1 MPRQVDTN
9 TAGFDLSHDPTKQLS
24 PDVAL
29 KRQVDTLGKLFTLI
43 PKQLQDQIQR
53 VIETLLGIATNP
65 IPALQEW
72 AQGLQGQ
79 AEAALQQIRD
89 ALTGIVNS
97 TPTDLDNWLLGLLTG
112 DSPID
117 AAKLFG
123 QFRAALLGPLP
134 IGLFTDSKPTLLLEG
149 GFDDPVTIV
158 PGAGYTHDATD
169 GVPGADPLGCAR
181 VECDGQWHIQSTDL
195 QRVAPGWVLKAGAA
209 VKYESLVAAAGSN
222 AVRIELVPY
231 NGTTPGAAVWM
242 ASDESPAGTVDW
254 DLLNAWA
261 EYTVPATGVTH
272 VAIQTVVSQDAT
284 GGVVKFDNVYLE
296 STEKIPQ
303 AFTKDLPE
311 DLASLLNFIQTWV
324 HSALT
329 ALGITPSGVLLDDI
343 FDLSDELE
351 WIQDRAEQGVQDA
364 AQALSDFGDFLTNG
378 WQSLLDGVKGA
389 TGGGISDIIN
399 RLTNIT
405 SAGFF
410 DAAHLSA
417 VTGTAPQT
425 TINGLV
431 DLNSLTSQIRDI
443 LAGIPTVPTLPIIQ
457 DIKDWWT
464 GQNNK
469 TQGLNA
475 SGQLDGANIVGT
487 VAKGAVEGLVD
498 LGTQVNDGIAGIWN
512 GWFGSGGTGDP
523 VEAQQ
528 TIEAIKNA
536 VINGYTVD
544 AYTSDTANV
553 PKPDCTEMIAI
564 LVGSGQPGVLPVGKT
579 GQPGGL
585 DGSYL
590 AIQLDVPSL
599 PAAFDIDIG
608 TAGAKTY
615 LRAAA
620 GTPHTGTVLA
630 ESPAPGSPG
639 GITTA
644 FGFTSTSSQPGRG
657 GKGGNGEDAIN
668 TPNTASTNG
677 EAGTSSP
684 LATGGPGGTTTSG
697 VGNNGQPGGNV
708 STGSSTKCGG
718 GGGGGGAGGSGATF
732 GVGRAGGNGGPG
744 GFPGGGGGSPGAGS
758 RGSTSNGA
766 AGTVG
771 PGGPGCLWL
780 FYR

>member
-1 MPRQVDTN
+1 MPASIDLGRPAQVTHSPVQRLDPALPRLPQLTPEQVFDN
-9 TAGFDLSHDPTKQLS
+9 WIQLLKQATGLDLSS
-24 PDVAL
+24 PLKLVESLGNLIGGDAL
-29 KRQVDTLGKLFTLI
+29 GLIAQILGYTGSI
-43 PKQLQDQIQR
+43 PDLTPEALAQWASER
-53 VIETLLGIATNP
+53 LLGP
-65 IPALQEW
+65 
-72 AQGLQGQ
+72 
-79 AEAALQQIRD
+79 
-89 ALTGIVNS
+89 NS
-97 TPTDLDNWLLGLLTG
+97 PLNAGNLIGR
-112 DSPID
+112 
-117 AAKLFG
+117 
-123 QFRAALLGPLP
+123 FRAALLGPLP
-134 IGLFTDSKPTLLLEG
+134 IGMFTDEQLTLLHEG

-158 PGAGYTHDATD
+158 PGSGYTHDATD
-169 GVPGADPLGCAR
+169 GVPGSDPLGCAR
-181 VECDGQWHIQSTDL
+181 VECDGQWHIQSSEL
-195 QRVAPGWVLKAGAA
+195 IKVAPGWTLKTPSE
-209 VKYESLVAAAGSN
+209 VKYESVVAAANSN
-222 AVRIELVPY
+222 AVRVELVPY

-254 DLLNAWA
+254 DDLNAWGQ
-261 EYTVPATGVTH
+261 YTVPATGVTD
-272 VAIQTVVSQDAT
+272 VAVLTVVTPDAT
-284 GGVVKFDNVYLE
+284 GGVVKFDNVDVLA
-296 STEKIPQ
+296 TQKIPQ

-329 ALGITPSGVLLDDI
+329 ALGVTPSGELIDDI
-343 FDLSDELE
+343 LDLSDELE
-351 WIQDRAEQGVQDA
+351 WIQSKAQAAGEDA
-364 AQALSDFGDFLTNG
+364 TQALSDLADFLTNG
-378 WQSLLDGVKGA
+378 WQALLNGVKGA
-389 TGGGISDIIN
+389 TGGSISDIVN
-399 RLTNIT
+399 RLANIT

-410 DAAHLSA
+410 DAAKLSN
-417 VTGTAPQT
+417 VTGAAPQT
-425 TINGLV
+425 AVAGLV
-431 DLNSLTSQIRDI
+431 DLNSLTEQIRDI
-443 LAGIPTVPTLPIIQ
+443 LAGVPTVPTLPIIQ

-475 SGQLDGANIVGT
+475 SGQLDGTKIVGT
-487 VAKGAVEGLVD
+487 IAKGTVEGLIG
-498 LGTQVNDGIAGIWN
+498 LGEQVNDGIAGIWN

-523 VEAQQ
+523 LEAQQ

-553 PKPDCTEMIAI
+553 PKPVCTELIAI
-564 LVGSGQPGVLPVGKT
+564 LVGSGQPGVLPVGKV

-608 TAGAKTY
+608 TGGAKTY

-657 GKGGNGEDAIN
+657 GKGGNGEDGLSSP
-668 TPNTASTNG
+668 TTASTNG

-684 LATGGPGGTTTSG
+684 LATGGLGGTKTSG

-708 STGSSTKCGG
+708 STGSATKCGG
-718 GGGGGGAGGSGATF
+718 AGGGGGAGGSGATF

-758 RGSTSNGA
+758 RGSTSNGDP
-766 AGTVG
+766 GSVG